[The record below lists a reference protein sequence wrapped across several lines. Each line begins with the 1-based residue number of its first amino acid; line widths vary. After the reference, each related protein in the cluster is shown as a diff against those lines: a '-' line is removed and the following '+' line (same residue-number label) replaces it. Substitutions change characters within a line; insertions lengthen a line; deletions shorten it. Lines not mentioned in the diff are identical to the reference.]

1 MRSALSALALVL
13 CATAAFATESIPPPD
28 EIRYIE
34 EDSATSDCLGDTSTP
49 LCAVET
55 ELDRFLHSAGHFCAQ
70 YDAPDPKRDPFGSPR
85 PFALTDRACV
95 VVPNRLEYVVAEYE
109 EVTDET
115 RERLEREALEE
126 MPGLPEE
133 QRQDF
138 FSVFPPVGSV
148 TVELGLRFHGLHGM
162 VWPPEGW
169 QKQSYTLG
177 RRGNYWGIRGTSS
190 NNPVR
195 RVGHSRAA
203 SECIGNPVTP
213 LCAVETFFACRT
225 RGDLKLCMIADET
238 YERTY
243 EPLDGTVAFQV
254 FSMRPVEA
262 LGLHKRK
269 HPTVFVWLEEWFEF
283 PDYSQW
289 PPCGDGVLPP
299 CPRAR
304 MTGYAVHRIH
314 GRWQVIDRVV
324 LPDEE
329 PARPEDHGFER
340 ESVK

>member
-1 MRSALSALALVL
+1 MRPAFAALALLLYTVPAL
-13 CATAAFATESIPPPD
+13 ATESVPPP
-28 EIRYIE
+28 EEVRFIE
-34 EDSATSDCLGDTSTP
+34 RNAATSDCLGDTSTP

-55 ELDRFLHSAGHFCAQ
+55 ELDRFLHSASHFCAS
-70 YDAPDPKRDPFGSPR
+70 YDAPGIKRDPFGSIGLL
-85 PFALTDRACV
+85 ALPDRQCV
-95 VVPNRLEYVVAEYE
+95 VVPDRLEYVVARYE

-115 RERLEREALEE
+115 RERMKKEE
-126 MPGLPEE
+126 PEQMPGLPEE
-133 QRQDF
+133 LRQDF

-148 TVELGLRFHGLHGM
+148 IVELGVRFHGPHGM

-177 RRGNYWGIRGTSS
+177 RRGNHWGVRGGGS
-190 NNPVR
+190 NYPVR
-195 RVGHSRAA
+195 RVGYSRSA

-243 EPLDGTVAFQV
+243 KPWDGTVAFQV

-262 LGLHKRK
+262 LGLEKRK

-283 PDYSQW
+283 PDYRQW
-289 PPCGDGVLPP
+289 PPCGDGVEPA
-299 CPRAR
+299 CPRAET
-304 MTGYAVHRIH
+304 TGYAVQRIH
-314 GRWQVIDRVV
+314 GRWQLIDRVV
-324 LPDEE
+324 LANEKELPMPREGFSVE
-329 PARPEDHGFER
+329 PE
-340 ESVK
+340 